1 MKGPASTRRMMTED
15 ELLRSSALVNA
26 FRVLR
31 KHGLGRQIPLVLAM
45 LLSGAIE
52 GLGIGTLLPILKVL
66 ANKGADDPTAHH
78 SHLERVIFAVFDTL
92 HLPKT
97 FGAMVILFSVCMTI
111 RAIISQQTSRRVGRM
126 VAEIASELRKE
137 VLDNVLAARWS
148 YFTVNP
154 VGRFVSAVNV
164 ETNWASYVYKTS
176 LNVVASLIRTIVY
189 CVVALLV
196 DWRAAILAIV
206 LGFGL
211 GLVNRWLTRYGRKAG
226 RKQQMAMRSLVMGFN
241 DALTGFKPLKAMS
254 RHESL
259 IANLT
264 KQARRIRRALYD
276 LVMSQQL
283 ANALPDLLINIVMV
297 TATYICWHILGLRL
311 EDMLLQGLILLRLM
325 TNVSTVQRAMQET
338 ATSESSYWALQTTIN
353 EAREAAE
360 HVSTGAQPT
369 LNESC
374 RFDRVSFS
382 YGVKPVLKEVSLEIP
397 AGRVTTL
404 IGESGSGKT
413 TIADLLLGLFV
424 VDSGT
429 ITLDGKP
436 LGSLDLLKW
445 REMVGYVPQEVL
457 LFNSSIFDNIAL
469 GDPQVTDAQVRKA
482 LEDAGALE
490 FVDALADGIRA
501 PVGERGTMLSGGQ
514 RQRIA
519 LARALVHRPALLI
532 LDEATSALDPITEAE
547 ICETVRR
554 QAGKLTVLAITHQK
568 AWVEI
573 ADRVYRVADG
583 KVELAPVEGL
593 TPAVASA
600 H

>member
-1 MKGPASTRRMMTED
+1 VKGSGADSPLMTED
-15 ELLRSSALVNA
+15 ELLRSSPLVNA
-26 FRVLR
+26 FRVLQ
-31 KHGLGRQIPLVLAM
+31 KHGLRRQIPLVIAM
-45 LLSGAIE
+45 LIASAFE
-52 GLGIGTLLPILKVL
+52 GLGIGTLLPILRVL
-66 ANKGADDPTAHH
+66 ANNGPDTAVKH
-78 SHLERVIFAVFDTL
+78 SQLERVIFGIFDTL
-92 HLPKT
+92 HLPQT
-97 FGAMVILFSVCMTI
+97 FGAMVILFAVCMTV
-111 RAIISQQTSRRVGRM
+111 RAIISQQTSRLVGRM
-126 VAEIASELRKE
+126 VAEVASELRKE
-137 VLDNVLAARWS
+137 VLDSVLAARWS

-154 VGRFVSAVNV
+154 VGRFVNAVNV
-164 ETNWASYVYKTS
+164 ESNWASVVYRSS
-176 LNVVASLIRTIVY
+176 LNVVASLSRALIYCIVG
-189 CVVALLV
+189 LLI
-196 DWRAAILAIV
+196 DWRAALIAII

-211 GLVNRWLTRYGRKAG
+211 GLVNRSLTRFGRKAG
-226 RKQQMAMRSLVMGFN
+226 RRQLLAMRSLVMGFS
-241 DALTGFKPLKAMS
+241 DTITGFKPLKAMS
-254 RHESL
+254 RHETL

-264 KQARRIRRALYD
+264 KQSRRIRRALYD
-276 LVMSQQL
+276 LVVSQQL
-283 ANALPDLLINIVMV
+283 ANALPDLLINLVMV
-297 TATYICWHILGLRL
+297 VAAYICWHILALPL
-311 EDMLLQGLILLRLM
+311 EDMLMQGLILMRLM
-325 TNVSTVQRAMQET
+325 TNVSIVQRAMQQT
-338 ATSESSYWALQTTIN
+338 ATAEAAYWALQTTIN
-353 EAREAAE
+353 EAREAEE
-360 HVSTGAQPT
+360 HLSTGDQPT
-369 LNESC
+369 LKESC
-374 RFDRVSFS
+374 RFDRVTFS

-424 VDSGT
+424 VESGN

-469 GDPQVTDAQVRKA
+469 GDPAITDDQVRDA

-490 FVDALADGIRA
+490 FVNVLADGIHA
-501 PVGERGTMLSGGQ
+501 PVGERGTMISGGQ

-554 QAGKLTVLAITHQK
+554 QAGKMTVLAITHQK

-573 ADRVYRVADG
+573 ADRVYRVIDG
-583 KVELAPVEGL
+583 NVVLTAAESLKPVL
-593 TPAVASA
+593 ASA

>member
-1 MKGPASTRRMMTED
+1 MTED
-15 ELLRSSALVNA
+15 ELMRSSALVNA

-31 KHGLGRQIPLVLAM
+31 KHGIGRQVPLIVAM
-45 LLSGAIE
+45 LVSGVFE
-52 GLGIGTLLPILKVL
+52 GLGVGTLLPILKVI
-66 ANKGADDPTAHH
+66 AGKGGNADVKH
-78 SHLERVIFAVFDTL
+78 SQLERIIFGVFDYI

-97 FGAMVILFSVCMTI
+97 FGAMVILFSICMTI
-111 RAIISQQTSRRVGRM
+111 RAIISQQTSRHIGRM
-126 VAEIASELRKE
+126 VAQIASELRKE
-137 VLDNVLAARWS
+137 VIDNVLAARWS

-154 VGRFVSAVNV
+154 VGRFVNAVNV
-164 ETNWASYVYKTS
+164 ESNWASYVYKTS
-176 LNVVASLIRTIVY
+176 LNVIASLIRTLIY
-189 CVVALLV
+189 CGVCLLI

-226 RKQQMAMRSLVMGFN
+226 RKQQVALRSLVSGFN
-241 DALTGFKPLKAMS
+241 DVITGFKPLKAMS
-254 RHESL
+254 RHETL
-259 IANLT
+259 IASLA
-264 KQARRIRRALYD
+264 KDARRIRRALYD

-283 ANALPDLLINIVMV
+283 ANALPDLLINLVMV
-297 TATYICWHILGLRL
+297 TGAYVCWHILGLKL

-325 TNVSTVQRAMQET
+325 TNVSIVQRGMQET

-353 EAREAAE
+353 EARDAVE
-360 HVSTGAQPT
+360 HLSTGDRPT
-369 LNESC
+369 LAETC

-382 YGVKPVLKEVSLEIP
+382 YGVKPVLNQVSLEIP

-424 VDSGT
+424 VDSGS

-445 REMVGYVPQEVL
+445 RGMVGYVPQEVL
-457 LFNSSIFDNIAL
+457 LFNNSIFDNIAL
-469 GDPQVTDAQVRKA
+469 GDPAITDEQVKKA
-482 LEDAGALE
+482 LEDAGALD
-490 FVDALADGIRA
+490 FVNLLADGIHA

-554 QAGKLTVLAITHQK
+554 QAGKMTVLAITHQP
-568 AWVEI
+568 AWVDI
-573 ADRVYRVADG
+573 ADRVYRVAAG
-583 KVELAPVEGL
+583 NVELMPRGL
-593 TPAVASA
+593 TPALVSA

>member
-1 MKGPASTRRMMTED
+1 MKGTASTRRPMTED
-15 ELLRSSALVNA
+15 ELLRSSPLVNA

-31 KHGLGRQIPLVLAM
+31 KHGLRRQMPLVVAM
-45 LLSGAIE
+45 LIASAFE
-52 GLGIGTLLPILKVL
+52 GLGIGTLLPILRVI
-66 ANKGADDPTAHH
+66 ANKGPDTEVKH
-78 SHLERVIFAVFDTL
+78 SQLERVIFGLFDTL

-97 FGAMVILFSVCMTI
+97 FGAMVIVFAVCMTI
-111 RAIISQQTSRRVGRM
+111 RAMISQQTSRRVGRM

-137 VLDNVLAARWS
+137 VIDSVLAARWS

-154 VGRFVSAVNV
+154 VGRFVNAVNV
-164 ETNWASYVYKTS
+164 EANWASYVYKTS
-176 LNVVASLIRTIVY
+176 LNVVASLIRTLIY
-189 CVVALLV
+189 CLICILI
-196 DWRAAILAIV
+196 DWRAAIIAIT

-211 GLVNRWLTRYGRKAG
+211 GLVNRWLTRYGRRAG
-226 RKQQMAMRSLVMGFN
+226 RQQQIATRSLVSGFA
-241 DALTGFKPLKAMS
+241 DAIIGFKPLKAMS
-254 RHESL
+254 RHETL
-259 IANLT
+259 IASLT
-264 KQARRIRRALYD
+264 KEARRIRRALYD

-283 ANALPDLLINIVMV
+283 ANALPDLLINLAMV
-297 TATYICWHILGLRL
+297 VGAYICWHILGLKP
-311 EDMLLQGLILLRLM
+311 EDMLLQGLIVMRLM
-325 TNVSTVQRAMQET
+325 TNVSIVQRAMQET

-353 EAREAAE
+353 EARDAAE
-360 HVSTGAQPT
+360 HISTGAPPT

-374 RFDRVSFS
+374 RFDRVTFS
-382 YGVKPVLKEVSLEIP
+382 YGVKPVLKEISLEIP

-413 TIADLLLGLFV
+413 TIADLMLGLFV

-429 ITLDGKP
+429 VTLDGKP

-457 LFNSSIFDNIAL
+457 LFNNSIFDNIAL
-469 GDPQVTDAQVRKA
+469 GDPSITDEQVRKS
-482 LEDAGALE
+482 LEEAGALE
-490 FVDALADGIRA
+490 FVDALADGIHA

-573 ADRVYRVADG
+573 ADRVYRVIDG
-583 KVELAPVEGL
+583 NVEPAPLEDL
-593 TPAVASA
+593 TPALASA